1 MAGESA
7 LSDIL
12 TIGELREQLECLDAD
27 LPVMAVCGNLHV
39 DGVTGVLINDEG
51 LTLIPEFWEETMEG
65 LGTLEMFL
73 GEEEE
78 VVDEVEVPEAR

>member
-12 TIGELREQLECLDAD
+12 TIGELREQLEGLDDA

-51 LTLIPEFWEETMEG
+51 VTLIPEFWEETMAG

-78 VVDEVEVPEAR
+78 AVDEVEVPEAR